1 MYRKKHKRKVRR
13 VVIFTS
19 DAVDAKVKQ
28 WRIHPWLINLLLL
41 LVCILV
47 GGIIGYFMYEG
58 QIWAGIQEALD
69 QKDKDIAMLQEE
81 NNDLTLEVESLTA
94 KITLLSDTVNQK
106 AQDAD
111 ELESQLAEQ
120 SMPTASPLTGSAR
133 TEEISDG
140 EPMCIFTGKG
150 DSTVVATATGTVLS
164 IEDDEAYGHKV
175 TIDHGNGYM
184 TVYRNKGDV
193 KVREG
198 DSVARGTT
206 LYIMGEDNLQ
216 LCYQVLRDGV
226 FIDPLEMLDVS
237 G

>member
-1 MYRKKHKRKVRR
+1 MHRKKHKRKVRR

-19 DAVDAKVKQ
+19 DAVDAKAKQ
-28 WRIHPWLINLLLL
+28 WRLRPWLINVMLLFI
-41 LVCILV
+41 CILV
-47 GGIIGYFMYEG
+47 GGVIGYFMYEG
-58 QIWAGIQEALD
+58 QIWAGLQETLD
-69 QKDKDIAMLQEE
+69 QKDKDIAALQEE
-81 NNDLTLEVESLTA
+81 NESLVSEVETLTA

-111 ELESQLAEQ
+111 ELENQLAEQ

-133 TEEISDG
+133 TEEISEG
-140 EPMCIFTGKG
+140 EPMCIFTGKE

-164 IEDDEAYGHKV
+164 VEDDETYGHRITV
-175 TIDHGNGYM
+175 DHGNGYV
-184 TVYRNKGDV
+184 TVYRNKGDA
-193 KVREG
+193 KVRPG

-226 FIDPLEMLDVS
+226 YIDPLEMLDVS

>member
-1 MYRKKHKRKVRR
+1 MHRKKHKRKVRR
-13 VVIFTS
+13 IVIFTS

-28 WRIHPWLINLLLL
+28 WRLRPWLINVMLL
-41 LVCILV
+41 LVCVLV
-47 GGIIGYFMYEG
+47 GGIIGYFTYEG
-58 QIWAGIQEALD
+58 KIWAGIQETLD
-69 QKDKDIAMLQEE
+69 QKDKDIAALQEE
-81 NNDLTLEVESLTA
+81 NESLVLEVDTLTA

-133 TEEISDG
+133 TEEISEG
-140 EPMCIFTGKG
+140 EPMCIFTGKA

-164 IEDDEAYGHKV
+164 VEDDETYGHRI

-184 TVYRNKGDV
+184 TVYRNKGDA
-193 KVREG
+193 KVRAG

-206 LYIMGEDNLQ
+206 LYIVGEDNLQ

-226 FIDPLEMLDVS
+226 YIDPLEMLDVS

>member
-13 VVIFTS
+13 IVIFTS
-19 DAVDAKVKQ
+19 DAVDAKIKQ
-28 WRIHPWLINLLLL
+28 WRIRPWLINVMLL

-47 GGIIGYFMYEG
+47 GGMIGFLTYEG
-58 QIWAGIQEALD
+58 QIWAGIQDTLD
-69 QKDKDIAMLQEE
+69 QKDKDIAALQEE
-81 NNDLTLEVESLTA
+81 NDSLVLEVETLTA

-111 ELESQLAEQ
+111 ELENQLAEQ

-140 EPMCIFTGKG
+140 EPMCIFTGKE

-164 IEDDEAYGHKV
+164 VEDDEAYGHRI

-184 TVYRNKGDV
+184 TVYRNKGDA
-193 KVREG
+193 KVRAG

-206 LYIMGEDNLQ
+206 LYIVGEDNLQ

-226 FIDPLEMLDVS
+226 YIDPLEMLDVS

>member
-13 VVIFTS
+13 IVIFTS
-19 DAVDAKVKQ
+19 DAVDAKIKQ
-28 WRIHPWLINLLLL
+28 WRIRPWLINVMLL

-47 GGIIGYFMYEG
+47 GGVIGFLTYEG
-58 QIWAGIQEALD
+58 QIWAGIQDTLD
-69 QKDKDIAMLQEE
+69 QKDKDIAALQEE
-81 NNDLTLEVESLTA
+81 NDSLVLEVETLTA

-111 ELESQLAEQ
+111 ELENQLAEQ

-140 EPMCIFTGKG
+140 EPMCIFTGKE

-164 IEDDEAYGHKV
+164 VEDDEAYGHRI

-184 TVYRNKGDV
+184 TVYRNKGDA
-193 KVREG
+193 KVRAG

-206 LYIMGEDNLQ
+206 LYIVGEDNLQ

-226 FIDPLEMLDVS
+226 YIDPLEMLDVS

>member
-1 MYRKKHKRKVRR
+1 MHRKKHKRKVRR

-28 WRIHPWLINLLLL
+28 WRLRPWLINVMLL

-47 GGIIGYFMYEG
+47 GGIIGYFTYEG
-58 QIWAGIQEALD
+58 QIWAGIQETLD
-69 QKDKDIAMLQEE
+69 QKDKDIAALQEE
-81 NNDLTLEVESLTA
+81 NESLVLEVDTLTA

-111 ELESQLAEQ
+111 ELENQLAEQ

-133 TEEISDG
+133 TEEISEG
-140 EPMCIFTGKG
+140 EPMCIFTGKE

-164 IEDDEAYGHKV
+164 VEDDETYGHRI

-184 TVYRNKGDV
+184 TVYRNKGDA
-193 KVREG
+193 KVRAG

-206 LYIMGEDNLQ
+206 LYIVGEDNLQ

-226 FIDPLEMLDVS
+226 YIDPLEMLDVS